1 MPGALK
7 ARKMDN
13 DQLAQMVTWLDE
25 EHRRDRAEISR
36 LQQQLESQA
45 GDIVEQARRIQ
56 ELEGRLASTIAQLGR
71 FAQLEQQIESVK
83 QEFGLM
89 IDRSDEGQAQFARE
103 NERARLADR
112 EALTR
117 EISEVRRE
125 LPRIGRIEEAISA
138 RKGEEERLVD
148 MIMEGRN
155 QVNLLVKDLEERT
168 RQIPF
173 LADQRTG
180 DAKRI
185 TQLQQE
191 TVELFKRTEAFSGRF
206 SILEDADR
214 RMSAEIERWRPVFSE
229 IREEQQH
236 FMERL
241 RVEVVERLQ
250 VLTRWQETIDDQK
263 TLVSKNEERL
273 QSFAQTVET
282 ARRTANTIP
291 EFQESLRRDQVQV
304 QELQR
309 LAEERMRREM
319 EEFQEEYEKRSRRD
333 SLRQEHLWRE
343 QEKSNKE
350 LLEHV
355 PPILHDLRVHEEML
369 RLLWKLQE
377 QYGGRYINAAQLWLD
392 GLQSALEERDDTMK
406 DLEEE
411 WQKQRRTAELYARQN
426 NSAPRTAGIVSGEQ
440 SHSRNE

>member
-1 MPGALK
+1 
-7 ARKMDN
+7 MDTA
-13 DQLAQMVTWLDE
+13 QLAQMVTWLDE

-36 LQQQLESQA
+36 LQQQLESQS

-56 ELEGRLASTIAQLGR
+56 ELEGRLASTTAQLGR
-71 FAQLEQQIESVK
+71 FAQIEQQIESVK
-83 QEFGLM
+83 QELGLM
-89 IDRSDEGQAQFARE
+89 IDRSDEGQAQVARE
-103 NERARLADR
+103 FDRARLADR
-112 EALTR
+112 EAISR

-125 LPRIGRIEEAISA
+125 LPRIGRIEEKVEL
-138 RKGEEERLVD
+138 RKGEEERMVD

-155 QVNLLVKDLEERT
+155 QVNLLVKDIEERT

-185 TQLQQE
+185 AQLQQE

-214 RMSAEIERWRPVFSE
+214 RMSTEIERWRPVFAE
-229 IREEQQH
+229 VREEQQQ

-250 VLTRWQETIDDQK
+250 VLTRWQEIIDDQRA
-263 TLVSKNEERL
+263 VVAKNEERL
-273 QSFAQTVET
+273 QSFAQSIET
-282 ARRTANTIP
+282 ARRAANSIP
-291 EFQESLRRDQVQV
+291 EFQENIRRDQVQV

-309 LAEERMRREM
+309 LAEERIRREM
-319 EEFQEEYEKRSRRD
+319 EEFQEEYEKKSRRD
-333 SLRQEHLWRE
+333 GLRQEHLWGE
-343 QEKSNKE
+343 QEKNNKE
-350 LLEHV
+350 LLDHL
-355 PPILHDLRVHEEML
+355 PPMLHDLRVHEEML

-392 GLQSALEERDDTMK
+392 GLQTSLEERDETMK

-426 NSAPRTAGIVSGEQ
+426 NSQPRTTGIATGEPT
-440 SHSRNE
+440 RNRT

>member
-1 MPGALK
+1 
-7 ARKMDN
+7 MDT

-25 EHRRDRAEISR
+25 EHRRDRAEIGR
-36 LQQQLESQA
+36 LQQQLESQS
-45 GDIVEQARRIQ
+45 GEIVEQARRIQ
-56 ELEGRLASTIAQLGR
+56 EMEGRLASTTAQLGR
-71 FAQLEQQIESVK
+71 FTQLEQQIDSVK
-83 QEFGLM
+83 QELGLI
-89 IDRSDEGQAQFARE
+89 IDRSDEGQAQVARE
-103 NERARLADR
+103 FERARLADR

-125 LPRIGRIEEAISA
+125 LPRIGRIEEAVER

-155 QVNLLVKDLEERT
+155 QINLLVKDLEERT

-185 TQLQQE
+185 AQLQQE

-214 RMSAEIERWRPVFSE
+214 RMSAEIERWRPVFGE
-229 IREEQQH
+229 VREEQQQ

-241 RVEVVERLQ
+241 RIEVVERLH
-250 VLTRWQETIDDQK
+250 VLTRWQEIIDDQGSVV
-263 TLVSKNEERL
+263 TKNEERL
-273 QSFAQTVET
+273 QSFGQTIEA

-291 EFQESLRRDQVQV
+291 EFQENIRRDQVQV

-309 LAEERMRREM
+309 LAEERIRREM
-319 EEFQEEYEKRSRRD
+319 DEFQEEYEKRSRRD
-333 SLRQEHLWRE
+333 GLRQEHLWRE
-343 QEKSNKE
+343 QEKNNKE
-350 LLEHV
+350 LLDHL
-355 PPILHDLRVHEEML
+355 PPVLHDLRVHEEML

-377 QYGGRYINAAQLWLD
+377 QYGGRYINAAQLWID
-392 GLQSALEERDDTMK
+392 GLQTSLEERDETMK
-406 DLEEE
+406 NLEEE
-411 WQKQRRTAELYARQN
+411 WQKQRRTADLYARQN
-426 NSAPRTAGIVSGEQ
+426 NSTPRTAGIASGEP
-440 SHSRNE
+440 SNNRT

>member
-1 MPGALK
+1 
-7 ARKMDN
+7 
-13 DQLAQMVTWLDE
+13 MVTWLDE

-36 LQQQLESQA
+36 LQQQIESQT

-56 ELEGRLASTIAQLGR
+56 ELEGRLASTTAQLGR
-71 FAQLEQQIESVK
+71 FTQLEQQIESVK
-83 QEFGLM
+83 QELGLM
-89 IDRSDEGQAQFARE
+89 IDRSDEGQAQVARDF
-103 NERARLADR
+103 ERARLADR

-117 EISEVRRE
+117 EISEVRRD
-125 LPRIGRIEEAISA
+125 LPRIGRIEEAVEL

-185 TQLQQE
+185 AQLQQE

-214 RMSAEIERWRPVFSE
+214 RMNTEIERWRPVFAE
-229 IREEQQH
+229 VREEQQQ

-250 VLTRWQETIDDQK
+250 VLTRWQEIIDDQRG
-263 TLVSKNEERL
+263 VVAKNEERL
-273 QSFAQTVET
+273 QSFAQSIET
-282 ARRTANTIP
+282 ARRAANSIP
-291 EFQESLRRDQVQV
+291 EFQENMRRDQVQV

-309 LAEERMRREM
+309 LAEERVRREM
-319 EEFQEEYEKRSRRD
+319 EEFEEEYEKKSRRD
-333 SLRQEHLWRE
+333 GLRQEHLWRE
-343 QEKSNKE
+343 QEKNNKE
-350 LLEHV
+350 LLDHL
-355 PPILHDLRVHEEML
+355 PPMLHDLRVHEEML

-392 GLQSALEERDDTMK
+392 GLQTSLEERDETMK

-426 NSAPRTAGIVSGEQ
+426 NTAPRTTGIATGEPT
-440 SHSRNE
+440 HNRT

>member
-1 MPGALK
+1 
-7 ARKMDN
+7 MDTA
-13 DQLAQMVTWLDE
+13 QLAQMVTWLDE

-36 LQQQLESQA
+36 LQQQLESQS

-56 ELEGRLASTIAQLGR
+56 ELEGRLASTTAQLGR
-71 FAQLEQQIESVK
+71 FTQIEQQIESVK
-83 QEFGLM
+83 QELGLM
-89 IDRSDEGQAQFARE
+89 IDRSDEGQAQVARE
-103 NERARLADR
+103 FDRARLADR
-112 EALTR
+112 EAISR

-125 LPRIGRIEEAISA
+125 LPRIGRIEEKVEL
-138 RKGEEERLVD
+138 RKGEEERMVD

-155 QVNLLVKDLEERT
+155 QVNLLVKDIEERT

-185 TQLQQE
+185 AQLQQE

-214 RMSAEIERWRPVFSE
+214 RMSTEIERWRPVFAE
-229 IREEQQH
+229 VREEQQQ

-250 VLTRWQETIDDQK
+250 VLTRWQEIIDDQRA
-263 TLVSKNEERL
+263 VVAKNEERL
-273 QSFAQTVET
+273 QAFGQSIET
-282 ARRTANTIP
+282 ARRAANSIP
-291 EFQESLRRDQVQV
+291 EFQENIRRDQVQV

-319 EEFQEEYEKRSRRD
+319 EEFQEEYEKKSRRD
-333 SLRQEHLWRE
+333 GLRQEHLWGE
-343 QEKSNKE
+343 QEKNNKE
-350 LLEHV
+350 LLDHL
-355 PPILHDLRVHEEML
+355 PPMLHDLRVHEEML

-392 GLQSALEERDDTMK
+392 GLQTSLEERDETMK

-426 NSAPRTAGIVSGEQ
+426 NSQPRTTGIATGEPT
-440 SHSRNE
+440 RNRT

>member
-1 MPGALK
+1 
-7 ARKMDN
+7 
-13 DQLAQMVTWLDE
+13 MVTWLDE

-36 LQQQLESQA
+36 LQQQIESQT

-56 ELEGRLASTIAQLGR
+56 ELEGRLASTTAQLGR
-71 FAQLEQQIESVK
+71 FTQLEQQIESVK
-83 QEFGLM
+83 QELGLM
-89 IDRSDEGQAQFARE
+89 IDRSDEGQAQVARE
-103 NERARLADR
+103 FDRARLADR
-112 EALTR
+112 EAISR

-125 LPRIGRIEEAISA
+125 LPRIGRIEEAVEL

-185 TQLQQE
+185 AQLQQE

-214 RMSAEIERWRPVFSE
+214 RMNTEIERWRPVFAE
-229 IREEQQH
+229 VREEQQQ

-250 VLTRWQETIDDQK
+250 VLTRWQEIIDDQRA
-263 TLVSKNEERL
+263 VVAKNEERL
-273 QSFAQTVET
+273 QSFAQSIET
-282 ARRTANTIP
+282 ARRAANSIP
-291 EFQESLRRDQVQV
+291 EFQENMRRDQVQV

-309 LAEERMRREM
+309 LAEERVRREM
-319 EEFQEEYEKRSRRD
+319 EEFEEEYEKKSRRD
-333 SLRQEHLWRE
+333 GLRQEHLWKE
-343 QEKSNKE
+343 QEKNNKE
-350 LLEHV
+350 LLDHL
-355 PPILHDLRVHEEML
+355 PPMLHDLRVHEEML

-392 GLQSALEERDDTMK
+392 GLQTSLEERDETMK

-426 NSAPRTAGIVSGEQ
+426 NSTPRTAGIASGEP
-440 SHSRNE
+440 SNNRT

>member
-1 MPGALK
+1 
-7 ARKMDN
+7 MDTA
-13 DQLAQMVTWLDE
+13 QLAQMVTWLDE
-25 EHRRDRAEISR
+25 EHRRDRAEIGR
-36 LQQQLESQA
+36 LQQQLESQS

-56 ELEGRLASTIAQLGR
+56 ELEGRLASTTAQLGR
-71 FAQLEQQIESVK
+71 FTQLEQQIDSVK
-83 QEFGLM
+83 QELGLI
-89 IDRSDEGQAQFARE
+89 IDRSDEGQAQVARDF
-103 NERARLADR
+103 ERARLADR

-125 LPRIGRIEEAISA
+125 LPRIGRIEEAVER

-155 QVNLLVKDLEERT
+155 QINLLVKDLEERT

-185 TQLQQE
+185 AQLQQE

-214 RMSAEIERWRPVFSE
+214 RMSAEIERWRPVFAE
-229 IREEQQH
+229 VREEQQQ

-241 RVEVVERLQ
+241 RIEVVERLH
-250 VLTRWQETIDDQK
+250 VLTRWQEIIDDQGSVV
-263 TLVSKNEERL
+263 TKNEERL
-273 QSFAQTVET
+273 QSFGQTIEA

-291 EFQESLRRDQVQV
+291 EFQENIRRDQVQV

-309 LAEERMRREM
+309 LAEERIRREM
-319 EEFQEEYEKRSRRD
+319 DEFQEEYEKRSRRD
-333 SLRQEHLWRE
+333 GLRQEHLWKE
-343 QEKSNKE
+343 QEKNNKE
-350 LLEHV
+350 LLDHL
-355 PPILHDLRVHEEML
+355 PPVLHDLRVHEEML

-392 GLQSALEERDDTMK
+392 GLQTSLEERDETMK
-406 DLEEE
+406 NLEEE
-411 WQKQRRTAELYARQN
+411 WQKQRRTADLYARQN
-426 NSAPRTAGIVSGEQ
+426 NSTPRTAGIASGEP
-440 SHSRNE
+440 SINRT

>member
-1 MPGALK
+1 
-7 ARKMDN
+7 MDTA
-13 DQLAQMVTWLDE
+13 QLAQMVTWLDE

-36 LQQQLESQA
+36 LQQQLESQS

-56 ELEGRLASTIAQLGR
+56 ELEGRLASTTAQLGR
-71 FAQLEQQIESVK
+71 FTQLEQQIESVK
-83 QEFGLM
+83 QELGLM
-89 IDRSDEGQAQFARE
+89 IDRSDEGQAQVARE
-103 NERARLADR
+103 FDRARLSDR
-112 EALTR
+112 EAISR

-125 LPRIGRIEEAISA
+125 LPRIGRIEEAVEL

-185 TQLQQE
+185 AQLQQE

-214 RMSAEIERWRPVFSE
+214 RMGTEIERWRPVFVE
-229 IREEQQH
+229 VREEQQQ

-250 VLTRWQETIDDQK
+250 VLTRWQEIIDDQRA
-263 TLVSKNEERL
+263 VVAKNEERL
-273 QSFAQTVET
+273 QSFAQSIET
-282 ARRTANTIP
+282 ARRAANSIP
-291 EFQESLRRDQVQV
+291 EFQENMRRDQVQV

-309 LAEERMRREM
+309 LAEERVRREM
-319 EEFQEEYEKRSRRD
+319 EEFEEGYEKKSRRD
-333 SLRQEHLWRE
+333 GLRQEHLWKE
-343 QEKSNKE
+343 QEKNNKE
-350 LLEHV
+350 LLDHL
-355 PPILHDLRVHEEML
+355 PPMLHDLRVHEEML

-392 GLQSALEERDDTMK
+392 GLQSSLEERDETMK

-426 NSAPRTAGIVSGEQ
+426 NTAPRTTGIATGEPT
-440 SHSRNE
+440 HNRT

>member
-1 MPGALK
+1 
-7 ARKMDN
+7 
-13 DQLAQMVTWLDE
+13 MVTWLDE

-36 LQQQLESQA
+36 LQQQIESQT

-56 ELEGRLASTIAQLGR
+56 ELEGRLASTTAQLGR
-71 FAQLEQQIESVK
+71 FTQLEQQIESVK
-83 QEFGLM
+83 QELGLM
-89 IDRSDEGQAQFARE
+89 IDRSDEGQAQVARE
-103 NERARLADR
+103 FDRARLADR
-112 EALTR
+112 EAISR

-125 LPRIGRIEEAISA
+125 LPRIGRIEEAVEL

-185 TQLQQE
+185 AQLQQE

-214 RMSAEIERWRPVFSE
+214 RMNTEIERWRPVFAE
-229 IREEQQH
+229 VREEQQQ

-250 VLTRWQETIDDQK
+250 VLTRWQEIIDDQRG
-263 TLVSKNEERL
+263 VVAKNEERL
-273 QSFAQTVET
+273 QSFAQSIET
-282 ARRTANTIP
+282 ARRAANSIP
-291 EFQESLRRDQVQV
+291 EFQENMRRDQVQV

-309 LAEERMRREM
+309 LAEERVRREM
-319 EEFQEEYEKRSRRD
+319 EEFEEEYEKKSRRD
-333 SLRQEHLWRE
+333 GLRQEHLWRE
-343 QEKSNKE
+343 QEKNNKE
-350 LLEHV
+350 LLDHL
-355 PPILHDLRVHEEML
+355 PPMLHDLRVHEEML

-392 GLQSALEERDDTMK
+392 GLQTSLEERDETMK

-426 NSAPRTAGIVSGEQ
+426 NTAPRTTGIATGEPT
-440 SHSRNE
+440 HNRT

>member
-1 MPGALK
+1 
-7 ARKMDN
+7 
-13 DQLAQMVTWLDE
+13 MVTWLDE

-36 LQQQLESQA
+36 LQQQIESQT

-56 ELEGRLASTIAQLGR
+56 ELEGRLASTTAQLGR
-71 FAQLEQQIESVK
+71 FTQLEQQIESVK
-83 QEFGLM
+83 QELGLM
-89 IDRSDEGQAQFARE
+89 IDRSDEGQAQVARE
-103 NERARLADR
+103 FDRARLSDR
-112 EALTR
+112 EAISR

-125 LPRIGRIEEAISA
+125 LPRIGRIEEAVEL

-185 TQLQQE
+185 AQLQQE

-214 RMSAEIERWRPVFSE
+214 RMNTEIERWRPVFAE
-229 IREEQQH
+229 VREEQQQ

-250 VLTRWQETIDDQK
+250 VLTRWQEIIDDQRA
-263 TLVSKNEERL
+263 VVAKNEERL
-273 QSFAQTVET
+273 QSFAQSIET
-282 ARRTANTIP
+282 ARRAANSIP
-291 EFQESLRRDQVQV
+291 EFQENMRRDQVQV

-309 LAEERMRREM
+309 LAEERVRREM
-319 EEFQEEYEKRSRRD
+319 EEFEEEYEKKSRRD
-333 SLRQEHLWRE
+333 GLRQEHLWKE
-343 QEKSNKE
+343 QEKNNKE
-350 LLEHV
+350 LLDHL
-355 PPILHDLRVHEEML
+355 PPMLHDLRVHEEML

-392 GLQSALEERDDTMK
+392 GLQSSLEERDETMK

-426 NSAPRTAGIVSGEQ
+426 NTAPRTTGIATGEPT
-440 SHSRNE
+440 HNRT

>member
-1 MPGALK
+1 
-7 ARKMDN
+7 MDTA
-13 DQLAQMVTWLDE
+13 QLAQMVTWLDE

-56 ELEGRLASTIAQLGR
+56 ELEGRLASTTAQLGR
-71 FAQLEQQIESVK
+71 FTQLEQQIESVK
-83 QEFGLM
+83 QELGLM
-89 IDRSDEGQAQFARE
+89 IDRSDEGQAQVARE
-103 NERARLADR
+103 FDRARLADR
-112 EALTR
+112 EAISR

-125 LPRIGRIEEAISA
+125 LPRIGRIEESVEL

-185 TQLQQE
+185 AQLQQE

-214 RMSAEIERWRPVFSE
+214 RMNTEIERWRPVFAE
-229 IREEQQH
+229 VREEQQQ

-250 VLTRWQETIDDQK
+250 VLTRWQEIIDDQRG
-263 TLVSKNEERL
+263 VVAKNEERL
-273 QSFAQTVET
+273 QSFAQSIET
-282 ARRTANTIP
+282 ARRAANSIP
-291 EFQESLRRDQVQV
+291 EFQENMRRDQVQV

-309 LAEERMRREM
+309 LAEERVRREM
-319 EEFQEEYEKRSRRD
+319 EEFEEEYEKKSRRD
-333 SLRQEHLWRE
+333 GLRQEHLWRE
-343 QEKSNKE
+343 QEKNNKE
-350 LLEHV
+350 LLDHL
-355 PPILHDLRVHEEML
+355 PPMLHDLRVHEEML

-392 GLQSALEERDDTMK
+392 GLQTSLEERDETMK

-426 NSAPRTAGIVSGEQ
+426 NTAPRTTGIATGEPT
-440 SHSRNE
+440 HNRT

>member
-1 MPGALK
+1 
-7 ARKMDN
+7 
-13 DQLAQMVTWLDE
+13 MVTWLDE

-36 LQQQLESQA
+36 LQQQIESQT

-56 ELEGRLASTIAQLGR
+56 ELEGRLASTTAQLGR
-71 FAQLEQQIESVK
+71 FTQLEQQIESVK
-83 QEFGLM
+83 QELGLM
-89 IDRSDEGQAQFARE
+89 IDRSDEGQAQVARE
-103 NERARLADR
+103 FDRARLSDR
-112 EALTR
+112 EAISR

-125 LPRIGRIEEAISA
+125 LPRIGRIEEAVEL

-185 TQLQQE
+185 AQLQQE

-214 RMSAEIERWRPVFSE
+214 RMGTEIERWRPVFVE
-229 IREEQQH
+229 VREEQQQ

-250 VLTRWQETIDDQK
+250 VLTRWQEIIDDQRA
-263 TLVSKNEERL
+263 VVAKNEERL
-273 QSFAQTVET
+273 QSFAQSIET
-282 ARRTANTIP
+282 ARRAANSIP
-291 EFQESLRRDQVQV
+291 EFQENMRRDQVQV

-309 LAEERMRREM
+309 LAEERVRREM
-319 EEFQEEYEKRSRRD
+319 EEFEEEYEKKSRRD
-333 SLRQEHLWRE
+333 GLRQEHLWKE
-343 QEKSNKE
+343 QEKNNKE
-350 LLEHV
+350 LLDHL
-355 PPILHDLRVHEEML
+355 PPMLHDLRVHEEML

-392 GLQSALEERDDTMK
+392 GLQSSLEERDETMK

-426 NSAPRTAGIVSGEQ
+426 NNSHRTASIVSAE
-440 SHSRNE
+440 SVPHRA

>member
-1 MPGALK
+1 
-7 ARKMDN
+7 MDTA
-13 DQLAQMVTWLDE
+13 QLAQMVTWLDE

-36 LQQQLESQA
+36 LQQQLESQS

-56 ELEGRLASTIAQLGR
+56 ELEGRLASTTAQLGR
-71 FAQLEQQIESVK
+71 FTQLEQQIESVK
-83 QEFGLM
+83 QELGLM
-89 IDRSDEGQAQFARE
+89 IDRSDEGQAQVARE
-103 NERARLADR
+103 FDRARLSDR
-112 EALTR
+112 EAISR

-125 LPRIGRIEEAISA
+125 LPRIGRIEEAVEL

-185 TQLQQE
+185 AQLQQE

-214 RMSAEIERWRPVFSE
+214 RMGTEIERWRPVFVE
-229 IREEQQH
+229 VREEQQQ

-250 VLTRWQETIDDQK
+250 VLTRWQEIIDDQRA
-263 TLVSKNEERL
+263 VVAKNEERL
-273 QSFAQTVET
+273 QSFAQSIET
-282 ARRTANTIP
+282 ARRAANSIP
-291 EFQESLRRDQVQV
+291 EFQENMRRDQVQV

-309 LAEERMRREM
+309 LAEERVRREM
-319 EEFQEEYEKRSRRD
+319 EEFEEEYEKKSRRD
-333 SLRQEHLWRE
+333 GLRQEHLWKE
-343 QEKSNKE
+343 QEKNNKE
-350 LLEHV
+350 LLDHL
-355 PPILHDLRVHEEML
+355 PPMLHDLRVHEEML

-392 GLQSALEERDDTMK
+392 GLQSSLEERDETMK

-426 NSAPRTAGIVSGEQ
+426 NTAPRTTGIATGEPT
-440 SHSRNE
+440 HNRT

>member
-1 MPGALK
+1 
-7 ARKMDN
+7 MDTA
-13 DQLAQMVTWLDE
+13 QLAQMVTWLDE

-36 LQQQLESQA
+36 LQQQLESQS

-56 ELEGRLASTIAQLGR
+56 ELEGRLASTTAQLGR
-71 FAQLEQQIESVK
+71 FTQIEQQIESVK
-83 QEFGLM
+83 QELGLM
-89 IDRSDEGQAQFARE
+89 IDRSDEGQAQVARE
-103 NERARLADR
+103 FDRARLADR
-112 EALTR
+112 EAISR

-125 LPRIGRIEEAISA
+125 LPRIGRIEEKVEL
-138 RKGEEERLVD
+138 RKGEEERMVD

-155 QVNLLVKDLEERT
+155 QVNLLVKDIEERT

-185 TQLQQE
+185 AQLQQE

-214 RMSAEIERWRPVFSE
+214 RMSTEIERWRPVFAE
-229 IREEQQH
+229 VREEQQQ

-250 VLTRWQETIDDQK
+250 VLTRWQEIIDDQRG
-263 TLVSKNEERL
+263 VVAKNEERL
-273 QSFAQTVET
+273 QAFGQSIET
-282 ARRTANTIP
+282 ARRAANSIP
-291 EFQESLRRDQVQV
+291 EFQENIRRDQVQV

-319 EEFQEEYEKRSRRD
+319 EEFQEEYEKKSRRD
-333 SLRQEHLWRE
+333 GLRQEHLWGE
-343 QEKSNKE
+343 QEKNNKE
-350 LLEHV
+350 LLDHL
-355 PPILHDLRVHEEML
+355 PPMLHDLRVHEEML

-392 GLQSALEERDDTMK
+392 GLQTSLEERDETMK

-426 NSAPRTAGIVSGEQ
+426 NSQPRTTGIASGEPT
-440 SHSRNE
+440 RNRT

>member
-1 MPGALK
+1 
-7 ARKMDN
+7 MDN
-13 DQLAQMVTWLDE
+13 AQLAQIVTWLDE

-36 LQQQLESQA
+36 LQQHIESQA
-45 GDIVEQARRIQ
+45 ADIVEQNRRVQ

-71 FAQLEQQIESVK
+71 FTQLEQQIENVK

-89 IDRSDEGQAQFARE
+89 LDRVEEGRAQATRE
-103 NERARLADR
+103 YERGRLADR
-112 EALTR
+112 EALAR
-117 EISEVRRE
+117 EIGEVRRE
-125 LPRIGRIEEAISA
+125 IPRIGRVEEAVEL

-155 QVNLLVKDLEERT
+155 QINILVKEFEERT

-173 LADQRTG
+173 LSEQRSG

-185 TQLQQE
+185 AQLQQE

-214 RMSAEIERWRPVFSE
+214 RVSAEVERWRPVFGE
-229 IREEQQH
+229 VREEQQQ
-236 FMERL
+236 FMERM
-241 RVEVVERLQ
+241 RVEIVERLQ
-250 VLTRWQETIDDQK
+250 VLARWQELIDDQQ
-263 TLVSKNEERL
+263 TVVIKNEERI
-273 QSFAQTVET
+273 QSFSQTIDT
-282 ARRTANTIP
+282 ARRAAATVA
-291 EFQESLRRDQVQV
+291 EFQETIRRDQVQV

-319 EEFQEEYEKRSRRD
+319 EEFQEEFDKKSRRND
-333 SLRQEHLWRE
+333 LRHEHLWKE
-343 QEKSNKE
+343 QEKNNKE
-350 LLEHV
+350 LLDHL

-377 QYGGRYINAAQLWLD
+377 QYGSRYISAAQLWLD
-392 GLQSALEERDDTMK
+392 GLQTSLEERDETMK
-406 DLEEE
+406 ELEEE

-426 NSAPRTAGIVSGEQ
+426 NNTHRSASIVSGEPAQ
-440 SHSRNE
+440 SRA

>member
-1 MPGALK
+1 
-7 ARKMDN
+7 MDTA
-13 DQLAQMVTWLDE
+13 QLAQMVTWLDE

-36 LQQQLESQA
+36 LQQQLESQS

-56 ELEGRLASTIAQLGR
+56 ELEGRLASTTAQLGR
-71 FAQLEQQIESVK
+71 FAQIEQQIESVK
-83 QEFGLM
+83 QELGLM
-89 IDRSDEGQAQFARE
+89 IDRSDEGQAQVARE
-103 NERARLADR
+103 FDRARLADR
-112 EALTR
+112 EAISR

-125 LPRIGRIEEAISA
+125 LPRIGRIEEKVEL
-138 RKGEEERLVD
+138 RKGEEERMVD

-155 QVNLLVKDLEERT
+155 QVNLLVKDIEERT

-185 TQLQQE
+185 AQLQQE

-214 RMSAEIERWRPVFSE
+214 RMSTEIERWRPVFAE
-229 IREEQQH
+229 VREEQQQ

-250 VLTRWQETIDDQK
+250 VLTRWQEIIDDQRA
-263 TLVSKNEERL
+263 VVAKNEERL
-273 QSFAQTVET
+273 QAFGQSIEA
-282 ARRTANTIP
+282 ARRAANSIP
-291 EFQESLRRDQVQV
+291 EFQENIRRDQVQV

-319 EEFQEEYEKRSRRD
+319 EEFQEEYEKKSRRD
-333 SLRQEHLWRE
+333 GLRQEHLWGE
-343 QEKSNKE
+343 QEKNNKE
-350 LLEHV
+350 LLDHL
-355 PPILHDLRVHEEML
+355 PPMLHDLRVHEEML

-392 GLQSALEERDDTMK
+392 GLQTALEERDETMK

-426 NSAPRTAGIVSGEQ
+426 NSQPRTTGIATGEPT
-440 SHSRNE
+440 RNRT

>member
-1 MPGALK
+1 M
-7 ARKMDN
+7 
-13 DQLAQMVTWLDE
+13 
-25 EHRRDRAEISR
+25 
-36 LQQQLESQA
+36 
-45 GDIVEQARRIQ
+45 
-56 ELEGRLASTIAQLGR
+56 
-71 FAQLEQQIESVK
+71 F
-83 QEFGLM
+83 
-89 IDRSDEGQAQFARE
+89 DRSEEGHAQFARE
-103 NERARLADR
+103 NDRARLADR

-125 LPRIGRIEEAISA
+125 LPRIGRIEEALSNT
-138 RKGEEERLVD
+138 KGEEERLVD
-148 MIMEGRN
+148 MIMENRN
-155 QVNLLVKDLEERT
+155 QLNLLVKSLEERT

-250 VLTRWQETIDDQK
+250 ILTRWQETIDDQK

-282 ARRTANTIP
+282 ARRTANTMP
-291 EFQESLRRDQVQV
+291 EFQESIRRDQVQV

-350 LLEHV
+350 LLDHV

-392 GLQSALEERDDTMK
+392 GLQTALEERDDIMK

-426 NSAPRTAGIVSGEQ
+426 DSTPRTAGIVSGEQ
-440 SHSRNE
+440 PLNRN

>member
-1 MPGALK
+1 
-7 ARKMDN
+7 MDT

-56 ELEGRLASTIAQLGR
+56 ELEGRLASTTAQLGR
-71 FAQLEQQIESVK
+71 FTQVEQQIDSMK

-89 IDRSDEGQAQFARE
+89 IDRSGEGLSQVARE
-103 NERARLADR
+103 FERARLADR

-125 LPRIGRIEEAISA
+125 MPRIGRIEEAVKL

-185 TQLQQE
+185 AQLQQE

-214 RMSAEIERWRPVFSE
+214 RMSAEIERWRPVFAE
-229 IREEQQH
+229 VREEQQQ

-250 VLTRWQETIDDQK
+250 VLTRWHEIIEDLRTV
-263 TLVSKNEERL
+263 VSKNEERL
-273 QSFAQTVET
+273 QSFGQTIEA

-291 EFQESLRRDQVQV
+291 EFQENIRRDQVQV

-309 LAEERMRREM
+309 LAEERIRREM
-319 EEFQEEYEKRSRRD
+319 EEFQEEYEKKSRRD
-333 SLRQEHLWRE
+333 GLRQEHLWRE
-343 QEKSNKE
+343 QEKNNKE
-350 LLEHV
+350 LLDHL
-355 PPILHDLRVHEEML
+355 PPVLHDLRVHEEML

-392 GLQSALEERDDTMK
+392 GLQTSLDERDETMK

-411 WQKQRRTAELYARQN
+411 WQTQRRTAELYARQN
-426 NSAPRTAGIVSGEQ
+426 NSTPRTAGIVSGEPSQ
-440 SHSRNE
+440 NRT

>member
-1 MPGALK
+1 
-7 ARKMDN
+7 MDTA
-13 DQLAQMVTWLDE
+13 QLAQMVTWLDE

-56 ELEGRLASTIAQLGR
+56 ELEGRLASTTAQLGR
-71 FAQLEQQIESVK
+71 FTQLEQQIESVK
-83 QEFGLM
+83 QELGLM
-89 IDRSDEGQAQFARE
+89 IDRSDEGQAQVARE
-103 NERARLADR
+103 FDRARLADR
-112 EALTR
+112 EAISR

-125 LPRIGRIEEAISA
+125 LPRIGRIEEKVEL

-185 TQLQQE
+185 AQLQQE

-214 RMSAEIERWRPVFSE
+214 RMNTEIERWRPVFAE
-229 IREEQQH
+229 VREEQQQ

-250 VLTRWQETIDDQK
+250 VLTRWQEIIDDQRG
-263 TLVSKNEERL
+263 VVAKNEERL
-273 QSFAQTVET
+273 QSFAQSIET
-282 ARRTANTIP
+282 ARRAANSIP
-291 EFQESLRRDQVQV
+291 EFQENMRRDQVQV

-309 LAEERMRREM
+309 LAEERVRREM
-319 EEFQEEYEKRSRRD
+319 EEFEEEYEKKSRRD
-333 SLRQEHLWRE
+333 GLRQEHLWRE
-343 QEKSNKE
+343 QEKNNKE
-350 LLEHV
+350 LLDHL
-355 PPILHDLRVHEEML
+355 PPMLHDLRVHEEML

-392 GLQSALEERDDTMK
+392 GLQTSLEERDETMK

-426 NSAPRTAGIVSGEQ
+426 NTAPRTTGIATGEPT
-440 SHSRNE
+440 HNRT

>member
-1 MPGALK
+1 
-7 ARKMDN
+7 
-13 DQLAQMVTWLDE
+13 MVTWLDE

-36 LQQQLESQA
+36 LQQQIESQT

-56 ELEGRLASTIAQLGR
+56 ELEGRLASTTAQLGR
-71 FAQLEQQIESVK
+71 FTQLEQQIESVK
-83 QEFGLM
+83 QELGLM
-89 IDRSDEGQAQFARE
+89 IDRSDEGQAQVARDF
-103 NERARLADR
+103 ERARLADR

-117 EISEVRRE
+117 EISEVRRD
-125 LPRIGRIEEAISA
+125 LPRIGRIEEAVEL

-185 TQLQQE
+185 AQLQQE

-214 RMSAEIERWRPVFSE
+214 RMGTEIERWRPVFVE
-229 IREEQQH
+229 VREEQQQ

-250 VLTRWQETIDDQK
+250 VLTRWQEIIDDQRA
-263 TLVSKNEERL
+263 VVAKNEERL
-273 QSFAQTVET
+273 QSFAQSIET
-282 ARRTANTIP
+282 ARRAANSIP
-291 EFQESLRRDQVQV
+291 EFQENMRRDQVQV

-309 LAEERMRREM
+309 LAEERVRREM
-319 EEFQEEYEKRSRRD
+319 EEFEEEYEKKSRRD
-333 SLRQEHLWRE
+333 GLRQEHLWRE
-343 QEKSNKE
+343 QEKNNKE
-350 LLEHV
+350 LLDHL
-355 PPILHDLRVHEEML
+355 PPMLHDLRVHEEML

-392 GLQSALEERDDTMK
+392 GLQTSLEERDETMK

-426 NSAPRTAGIVSGEQ
+426 NTAPRTTGIATGEPT
-440 SHSRNE
+440 HNRT

>member
-1 MPGALK
+1 
-7 ARKMDN
+7 MDTA
-13 DQLAQMVTWLDE
+13 QLAQMVTWLDE

-36 LQQQLESQA
+36 LQQQLESQS

-56 ELEGRLASTIAQLGR
+56 ELEGRLASTTAQLGR
-71 FAQLEQQIESVK
+71 FAQIEQQIESVK
-83 QEFGLM
+83 QELGLM
-89 IDRSDEGQAQFARE
+89 IDRSDEGQAQVARE
-103 NERARLADR
+103 FDRARLADR
-112 EALTR
+112 EAISR

-125 LPRIGRIEEAISA
+125 LPRIGRIEEKVEL
-138 RKGEEERLVD
+138 RKGEEERMVD

-155 QVNLLVKDLEERT
+155 QVNLLVKDIEERT

-185 TQLQQE
+185 AQLQQE

-214 RMSAEIERWRPVFSE
+214 RMSTEIERWRPVFAE
-229 IREEQQH
+229 VREEQQQ

-250 VLTRWQETIDDQK
+250 VLTRWQEIIDDQRA
-263 TLVSKNEERL
+263 VVAKNEERL
-273 QSFAQTVET
+273 QAFGQSIET
-282 ARRTANTIP
+282 ARRAANSIP
-291 EFQESLRRDQVQV
+291 EFQENIRRDQVQV

-319 EEFQEEYEKRSRRD
+319 EEFQEEYEKKSRRD
-333 SLRQEHLWRE
+333 GLRQEHLWGE
-343 QEKSNKE
+343 QEKNNKE
-350 LLEHV
+350 LLDHL
-355 PPILHDLRVHEEML
+355 PPMLHDLRVHEEML

-392 GLQSALEERDDTMK
+392 GLQTSLEERDETMK

-426 NSAPRTAGIVSGEQ
+426 NSQPRTTGIATGEPT
-440 SHSRNE
+440 RNRT

>member
-1 MPGALK
+1 
-7 ARKMDN
+7 
-13 DQLAQMVTWLDE
+13 MVTWLDE
-25 EHRRDRAEISR
+25 EHRRDRAEIGR
-36 LQQQLESQA
+36 LQQQLESQS
-45 GDIVEQARRIQ
+45 GDIIEQARRIQ
-56 ELEGRLASTIAQLGR
+56 ELEGRLASTTAQLGR
-71 FAQLEQQIESVK
+71 FTQLEQQIESVK
-83 QEFGLM
+83 QELGLM
-89 IDRSDEGQAQFARE
+89 IDRSDEGQAQVARE
-103 NERARLADR
+103 FDRARLSDR
-112 EALTR
+112 EAISR

-125 LPRIGRIEEAISA
+125 LPRIGRIEEAVEL

-185 TQLQQE
+185 AQLQQE

-214 RMSAEIERWRPVFSE
+214 RMNTEIERWRPVFAE
-229 IREEQQH
+229 VREEQQQ

-250 VLTRWQETIDDQK
+250 VLTRWQEIIDDQRG
-263 TLVSKNEERL
+263 VVAKNEERL
-273 QSFAQTVET
+273 QSFAQSIET
-282 ARRTANTIP
+282 ARRAANSIP
-291 EFQESLRRDQVQV
+291 EFQENMRRDQVQV

-309 LAEERMRREM
+309 LAEERVRREM
-319 EEFQEEYEKRSRRD
+319 EEFEEEYEKKSRRD
-333 SLRQEHLWRE
+333 GLRQEHLWKE
-343 QEKSNKE
+343 QEKNNKE
-350 LLEHV
+350 LLDHL
-355 PPILHDLRVHEEML
+355 PPMLHDLRVHEEML

-392 GLQSALEERDDTMK
+392 GLQTSLEERDETMK

-426 NSAPRTAGIVSGEQ
+426 NTAPRTTGIATGEPT
-440 SHSRNE
+440 HNRT

>member
-1 MPGALK
+1 
-7 ARKMDN
+7 
-13 DQLAQMVTWLDE
+13 MVTWLDE

-36 LQQQLESQA
+36 LQQQIESQT

-56 ELEGRLASTIAQLGR
+56 ELEGRLASTTAQLGR
-71 FAQLEQQIESVK
+71 FTQLEQQIESVK
-83 QEFGLM
+83 QELGLM
-89 IDRSDEGQAQFARE
+89 IDRSDEGQAQVARE
-103 NERARLADR
+103 FDRARLADR
-112 EALTR
+112 EAISR

-125 LPRIGRIEEAISA
+125 LPRIGRIEEKVEL

-185 TQLQQE
+185 AQLQQE

-214 RMSAEIERWRPVFSE
+214 RMNTEIERWRPVFAE
-229 IREEQQH
+229 VREEQQQ

-250 VLTRWQETIDDQK
+250 VLTRWQEIIDDQRG
-263 TLVSKNEERL
+263 VVAKNEERL
-273 QSFAQTVET
+273 QSFAQSIET
-282 ARRTANTIP
+282 ARRAANSIP
-291 EFQESLRRDQVQV
+291 EFQENMRRDQVQV

-309 LAEERMRREM
+309 LAEERVRREM
-319 EEFQEEYEKRSRRD
+319 EEFEEEYEKKSRRD
-333 SLRQEHLWRE
+333 GLRQEHLWRE
-343 QEKSNKE
+343 QEKNNKE
-350 LLEHV
+350 LLDHL
-355 PPILHDLRVHEEML
+355 PPMLHDLRVHEEML

-392 GLQSALEERDDTMK
+392 GLQTSLEERDETMK

-426 NSAPRTAGIVSGEQ
+426 NTAPRTTGIATGEPT
-440 SHSRNE
+440 HNRT

>member
-1 MPGALK
+1 
-7 ARKMDN
+7 
-13 DQLAQMVTWLDE
+13 MVTWLDE
-25 EHRRDRAEISR
+25 EHRRDRAEIGR
-36 LQQQLESQA
+36 LQQQIESQT

-56 ELEGRLASTIAQLGR
+56 ELEGRLASTTAQLGR
-71 FAQLEQQIESVK
+71 FTQLEQQIESVK
-83 QEFGLM
+83 QELGLM
-89 IDRSDEGQAQFARE
+89 IDRSDEGQAQVARE
-103 NERARLADR
+103 FDRARLADR
-112 EALTR
+112 EAISR

-125 LPRIGRIEEAISA
+125 LPRIGRIEEAVEL

-185 TQLQQE
+185 AQLQQE

-214 RMSAEIERWRPVFSE
+214 RMNTEIERWRPVFAE
-229 IREEQQH
+229 VREEQQQ

-250 VLTRWQETIDDQK
+250 VLTRWQEIIDDQRA
-263 TLVSKNEERL
+263 VVAKNEERL
-273 QSFAQTVET
+273 QSFAQSIET
-282 ARRTANTIP
+282 ARRAANSIP
-291 EFQESLRRDQVQV
+291 EFQENMRRDQVQV

-309 LAEERMRREM
+309 LAEERVRREM
-319 EEFQEEYEKRSRRD
+319 EEFEEEYEKKSRRD
-333 SLRQEHLWRE
+333 GLRQEHLWKE
-343 QEKSNKE
+343 QEKNNKE
-350 LLEHV
+350 LLDHL
-355 PPILHDLRVHEEML
+355 PPMLHDLRVHEEML

-392 GLQSALEERDDTMK
+392 GLQTSLEERDETMK

-426 NSAPRTAGIVSGEQ
+426 NTAPRTTGIATGEPT
-440 SHSRNE
+440 HNRT

>member
-1 MPGALK
+1 
-7 ARKMDN
+7 MDI

-36 LQQQLESQA
+36 LQQQIESQT
-45 GDIVEQARRIQ
+45 GDSVEQARRIQ
-56 ELEGRLASTIAQLGR
+56 ELEGRLATTIAQLGR
-71 FAQLEQQIESVK
+71 FTQLEQMIESVK

-89 IDRSDEGQAQFARE
+89 VDRGDEIRAQAARE
-103 NERARLADR
+103 YERGRLADR

-125 LPRIGRIEEAISA
+125 LPRIGRVEEAVEL

-155 QVNLLVKDLEERT
+155 QINLLVKEIEERT

-185 TQLQQE
+185 AQLQQE

-206 SILEDADR
+206 SIMEDADR
-214 RMSAEIERWRPVFSE
+214 RMSAEIERWRPVFGE
-229 IREEQQH
+229 VREEQQQ

-241 RVEVVERLQ
+241 RIEVVERLQ
-250 VLTRWQETIDDQK
+250 VLTRWQEVIDDQQNV
-263 TLVSKNEERL
+263 VSKNEERL
-273 QSFAQTVET
+273 QSFSQTIET
-282 ARRTANTIP
+282 ARRAAHTIS
-291 EFQESLRRDQVQV
+291 EFQDSIRRDQVQV

-309 LAEERMRREM
+309 LAEERLRREM
-319 EEFQEEYEKRSRRD
+319 DDFQEEFDKRNRRD
-333 SLRQEHLWRE
+333 DLRQEHLWRE
-343 QEKSNKE
+343 QEKHNKE
-350 LLEHV
+350 LLDHL
-355 PPILHDLRVHEEML
+355 PPILHDLRMHEEML

-377 QYGGRYINAAQLWLD
+377 QYGARYIGAAQLWLD
-392 GLQSALEERDDTMK
+392 GLQSSLEERDETMK
-406 DLEEE
+406 ELEEE
-411 WQKQRRTAELYARQN
+411 WQKQRRTSELYARQN
-426 NSAPRTAGIVSGEQ
+426 NNTNRTASIVSGELTPN
-440 SHSRNE
+440 RA

>member
-1 MPGALK
+1 
-7 ARKMDN
+7 MDTA
-13 DQLAQMVTWLDE
+13 QLAQMVTWLDE

-36 LQQQLESQA
+36 LQQQLESQS

-56 ELEGRLASTIAQLGR
+56 ELEGRLASTTAQLGR
-71 FAQLEQQIESVK
+71 FTQIEQQIESVK
-83 QEFGLM
+83 QELGLM
-89 IDRSDEGQAQFARE
+89 IDRSDEGQAQVARE
-103 NERARLADR
+103 FDRARLADR
-112 EALTR
+112 EAISR

-125 LPRIGRIEEAISA
+125 LPRIGRIEEKVEL
-138 RKGEEERLVD
+138 RKGEEERMVD

-155 QVNLLVKDLEERT
+155 QVNLLVKDIEERT

-173 LADQRTG
+173 LADQRAG

-185 TQLQQE
+185 AQLQQE

-214 RMSAEIERWRPVFSE
+214 RMSTEIERWRPVFAE
-229 IREEQQH
+229 VREEQQQ

-250 VLTRWQETIDDQK
+250 VLTRWQEIIDDQRA
-263 TLVSKNEERL
+263 VVAKNEERL
-273 QSFAQTVET
+273 QSFAQSIET
-282 ARRTANTIP
+282 ARRAANSIP
-291 EFQESLRRDQVQV
+291 EFQENIRRDQVQV

-309 LAEERMRREM
+309 LAEERIRREM
-319 EEFQEEYEKRSRRD
+319 EEFQEEYEKKSRRD
-333 SLRQEHLWRE
+333 GLRQEHLWGE
-343 QEKSNKE
+343 QEKNNKE
-350 LLEHV
+350 LLDHL
-355 PPILHDLRVHEEML
+355 PPMLHDLRVHEEML

-392 GLQSALEERDDTMK
+392 GLQTSLEERDETMK

-426 NSAPRTAGIVSGEQ
+426 NSQPRTTGIATGEPT
-440 SHSRNE
+440 RNRT

>member
-1 MPGALK
+1 
-7 ARKMDN
+7 
-13 DQLAQMVTWLDE
+13 
-25 EHRRDRAEISR
+25 
-36 LQQQLESQA
+36 
-45 GDIVEQARRIQ
+45 
-56 ELEGRLASTIAQLGR
+56 
-71 FAQLEQQIESVK
+71 
-83 QEFGLM
+83 M
-89 IDRSDEGQAQFARE
+89 IDRSDEGQAQVARE
-103 NERARLADR
+103 FDRARLSDR
-112 EALTR
+112 EAISR

-125 LPRIGRIEEAISA
+125 LPRIGRIEEAVEL

-185 TQLQQE
+185 AQLQQE

-214 RMSAEIERWRPVFSE
+214 RMNTEIERWRPVFAE
-229 IREEQQH
+229 VREEQQQ

-250 VLTRWQETIDDQK
+250 VLTRWQEIIDDQRA
-263 TLVSKNEERL
+263 VVAKNEERL
-273 QSFAQTVET
+273 QSFAQSIET
-282 ARRTANTIP
+282 ARRAANSIP
-291 EFQESLRRDQVQV
+291 EFQENMRRDQVQV

-309 LAEERMRREM
+309 LAEERVRREM
-319 EEFQEEYEKRSRRD
+319 EEFEEEYEKKSRRD
-333 SLRQEHLWRE
+333 GLRQEHLWKE
-343 QEKSNKE
+343 QEKNNKE
-350 LLEHV
+350 LLDHL
-355 PPILHDLRVHEEML
+355 PPMLHDLRVHEEML

-392 GLQSALEERDDTMK
+392 GLQTSLEERDETMK

-426 NSAPRTAGIVSGEQ
+426 KHRAPYHRYR
-440 SHSRNE
+440 HR

>member
-1 MPGALK
+1 
-7 ARKMDN
+7 MDTA
-13 DQLAQMVTWLDE
+13 QLAQMVTWLDE

-36 LQQQLESQA
+36 LQQQIESQV
-45 GDIVEQARRIQ
+45 GDSVEQARRIQ
-56 ELEGRLASTIAQLGR
+56 ELEGRLATTIAQLGR
-71 FAQLEQQIESVK
+71 FTQLEQQIEAVK

-89 IDRSDEGQAQFARE
+89 LDRGDEVRAQAARE
-103 NERARLADR
+103 YERGRLADR
-112 EALTR
+112 EALSR

-125 LPRIGRIEEAISA
+125 LPRIGRIEEAVEL

-155 QVNLLVKDLEERT
+155 QINLLVKAIEERT

-185 TQLQQE
+185 AQLQQE

-214 RMSAEIERWRPVFSE
+214 RMSAEIERWRPVFGE
-229 IREEQQH
+229 VREEQQQ

-241 RVEVVERLQ
+241 RIEVVERLQ
-250 VLTRWQETIDDQK
+250 VLNRWQEHIDDQQNV
-263 TLVSKNEERL
+263 VSKNEERL
-273 QSFAQTVET
+273 QSFAQTIET
-282 ARRTANTIP
+282 ARRAAKTIS
-291 EFQESLRRDQVQV
+291 EFQETIRRDQVQV

-319 EEFQEEYEKRSRRD
+319 DDFQEEFEKKNRRD
-333 SLRQEHLWRE
+333 DLRQEHLWRE
-343 QEKSNKE
+343 QEKHNKE
-350 LLEHV
+350 LLDHL
-355 PPILHDLRVHEEML
+355 PPILHDLRTHEEML

-377 QYGGRYINAAQLWLD
+377 QYGARYINAAQLWLD
-392 GLQSALEERDDTMK
+392 GLQSSLEERDETMK
-406 DLEEE
+406 ELEEE
-411 WQKQRRTAELYARQN
+411 WHKQRRTAELYARQN
-426 NSAPRTAGIVSGEQ
+426 NNTHRTASIVSGELTPN
-440 SHSRNE
+440 RA

>member
-1 MPGALK
+1 
-7 ARKMDN
+7 MDN

-125 LPRIGRIEEAISA
+125 LPRIGRIEEAIAA

-148 MIMEGRN
+148 MIMESRN

-291 EFQESLRRDQVQV
+291 EFQESIRRDQVQV

-350 LLEHV
+350 LLEHL

-426 NSAPRTAGIVSGEQ
+426 NSAPRTAGIVSGDQ
-440 SHSRNE
+440 HYNRNE